1 MDCAEIIQGNVQA
14 KAIPIVN
21 VTNEFAKVTHEAA
34 IGRIDKKQVETLM
47 SRGLEEEEAIDI
59 VVSGMLK

>member
-1 MDCAEIIQGNVQA
+1 MDCVEIIQGNVQA

-34 IGRIDKKQVETLM
+34 IGRIDKKA
-47 SRGLEEEEAIDI
+47 SRNIDE
-59 VVSGMLK
+59 SWLRRGRGN